1 VSWFDRVINAVG
13 DSARDSAAAAD
24 RSRRRR
30 ALEEKVAVQE
40 KAIEAAQRRV
50 GGLALAAHR
59 SGSWTGPPAVAEQVG
74 AIGALESRRDNLRS
88 QLAAQRAA
96 AQAPLNPPEP
106 A

>member
-30 ALEEKVAVQE
+30 ALEEKVAVQQ

-50 GGLALAAHR
+50 GGLALVAHR
-59 SGSWTGPPAVAEQVG
+59 SGSWMGPPPVAEQIG

-88 QLAAQRAA
+88 QLAAEQAA
-96 AQAPLNPPEP
+96 AQATAP